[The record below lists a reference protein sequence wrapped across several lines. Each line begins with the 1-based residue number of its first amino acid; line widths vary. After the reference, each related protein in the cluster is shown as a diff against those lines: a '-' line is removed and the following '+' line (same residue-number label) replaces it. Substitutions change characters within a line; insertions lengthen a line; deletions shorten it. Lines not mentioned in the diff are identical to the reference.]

1 MLDHVPGV
9 GHAALRE
16 PLEALE
22 GVVDEHPVLVGLAT
36 LTLTG
41 WCSWKCHE
49 LRAAC
54 ERANI
59 MSITYL
65 YWYVRELVKV
75 ARVIDGPNLDG
86 DGSGP
91 VPDVLPVHAPE
102 PGPAL
107 DVLQTLDPILTLSTK
122 PAKNNCFI
130 KRFICRF

>member
-1 MLDHVPGV
+1 MRE
-9 GHAALRE
+9 ALE
-16 PLEALE
+16 PLE

-91 VPDVLPVHAPE
+91 LPNVLPVHHLE
-102 PGPAL
+102 PVQGHDLLLAL
-107 DVLQTLDPILTLSTK
+107 HSTIAIVTK
-122 PAKNNCFI
+122 PKI
-130 KRFICRF
+130 KWLHN